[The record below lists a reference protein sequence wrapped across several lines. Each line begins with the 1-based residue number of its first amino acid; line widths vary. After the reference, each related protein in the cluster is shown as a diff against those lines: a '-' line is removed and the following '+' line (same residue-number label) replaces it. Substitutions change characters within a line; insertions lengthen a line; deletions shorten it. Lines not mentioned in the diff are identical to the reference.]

1 VPGVRA
7 SARRPRNRY
16 KEETKQFVKKNVE
29 NPDQFKL
36 SFLNFRKDEGML
48 VTQARK
54 EGKEEVG
61 SLQA

>member
-7 SARRPRNRY
+7 SARRPWNRY
-16 KEETKQFVKKNVE
+16 KKETKEFVEKNVGK
-29 NPDQFKL
+29 PDQFKM
-36 SFLNFRKDEGML
+36 SFLNFRKHEGML

-54 EGKEEVG
+54 EGKEQVG